1 MGKQRDQR
9 QHRHEFE
16 LRLARPMRHLLG
28 QSMQAQVERAD
39 HEDRDQQKHQDDV
52 EQNVGLPGRGDE
64 HRQVFYRLRMH

>member
-1 MGKQRDQR
+1 
-9 QHRHEFE
+9 
-16 LRLARPMRHLLG
+16 MRHLLG
-28 QSMQAQVERAD
+28 QSMKAQVERAD